1 MEETSEN
8 KPMKYRKH
16 ISVGLLAHVD
26 AGKTTLSESM
36 LYIGG
41 TIRKTGRV
49 DYGDAFLDNF
59 QLEKERG
66 ITIFSKQAR
75 IKYKDLDI
83 DLLDTPGHVDFSA
96 EMERTLKV
104 LDYAILVISGTD
116 GVQGH
121 TETLWKLLDIY
132 KVPTFIFVNKMDI
145 ADVEKEYLIKNIKEK
160 LDDGC
165 IDFTDK
171 DYVDEN
177 IAMCDENI
185 LNKYLETGS
194 IKRRDIAELIRER
207 KVFPCFFGSALKMQ
221 GVEEF
226 LDGLNNYTLQK
237 KYSEE
242 FGAIVYKIGHDEQ
255 GTRLTY
261 MKITGG
267 SLKVREELAYKTC
280 DSEYS
285 EKINQIR
292 IYSGA
297 GYDSANEIHAGAVCA
312 VTGLTGTFAGEG
324 LGIESGNNMTFMQ
337 PVLNY
342 SVTAKENSDMHGFY
356 LKLKQLE
363 EEEPQLHVLWNQ
375 KLQEIHVQLMG
386 EIQTQVMKRLI
397 LDRYGIDAE
406 FGTGNIVYKETIE
419 NTVEGVGHFEPL
431 RHYAEVHLLMEPL
444 DRGQGII
451 LNSDCSEDVLDK
463 NWQRLI
469 LTHLNEREHIGVLT
483 GSAITDIKITLVS
496 GKAHLKHT
504 EGGDFRQATYRAVR
518 QGLKSAKSILLE
530 PYYNFTLEI
539 PTDNVGRAMT
549 DIQNMCGTFAPP
561 DINGEYTVIKGKI
574 PASTVQGYVTDVNS
588 YTKGKGRL
596 LLQYGGYERCHNQE
610 EVVEKSGYD
619 SENDVENPTGSVFC
633 SHGSG
638 YNVPWNQV
646 KEHMH
651 LPGLFSDRQDV
662 TIMETPQTGY
672 SASIEEDKELQEIF
686 ERTFGPVK
694 TRLNSSA
701 DMFGYESKFNK
712 PYKPVSQEKRQ
723 EYLLVDGYNIIFSWE
738 ELKKLSETN
747 LEAARNSLMD
757 ILCNYQGF
765 KQCTVILVFDAYKVK
780 GNPGEVQKYNN
791 IYVVYTKEA
800 ETADMYIE
808 KAVHEMDKKYNVS
821 VATSDGI
828 EQLIIMG
835 QGARR
840 ISAREFKEEIE
851 EVNKKIREEYLD
863 KSKGSGNFVL

>member
-1 MEETSEN
+1 MAETSEN
-8 KPMKYRKH
+8 KPIKH
-16 ISVGLLAHVD
+16 ISIALLAHVD
-26 AGKTTLSESM
+26 AGKTTLSEGI

-41 TIRKTGRV
+41 TIRKKGRV
-49 DYGDAFLDNF
+49 DHKDTFLDNF

-66 ITIFSKQAR
+66 ITIFSKQAMV
-75 IKYKDLDI
+75 KYKDLDI
-83 DLLDTPGHVDFSA
+83 DLLDTPGHVDFST
-96 EMERTLKV
+96 EMERTLNI

-132 KVPTFIFVNKMDI
+132 NVPTFIFVNKMDM
-145 ADVEKEYLIKNIKEK
+145 ADAYKEQLIKNIKEK
-160 LDDGC
+160 LGDGC
-165 IDFTDK
+165 IDFTER
-171 DYVDEN
+171 DYLDEN
-177 IAMCDENI
+177 VAMCDENI
-185 LNKYLETGS
+185 LDKYLETGS
-194 IKRRDIAELIRER
+194 IEKQDIAELVRER

-226 LDGLNNYTLQK
+226 LDGINDYTLSK
-237 KYSEE
+237 KYGDE
-242 FGAIVYKIGHDEQ
+242 FGARVYKIARDEQ

-267 SLKVREELAYKTC
+267 CLKVREELSYKIG
-280 DSEYS
+280 DNEYR

-292 IYSGA
+292 IYSGNR
-297 GYDSANEIHAGAVCA
+297 YDSPDEIHAGAVCA
-312 VTGLTGTFAGEG
+312 VTGLTGTFAGQG

-363 EEEPQLHVLWNQ
+363 EEEPQLHVSWNE
-375 KLQEIHVQLMG
+375 KLQEIHIQLMG
-386 EIQTQVMKRLI
+386 EVQTQVMKRLI

-406 FGTGNIVYKETIE
+406 FGIGNIVYKETIE
-419 NTVEGVGHFEPL
+419 NAVEGVGHFEPL

-451 LNSDCSEDVLDK
+451 ISSDCSEDVLDK

-469 LTHLNEREHIGVLT
+469 LTHISEREHPGVLT
-483 GSAITDIKITLVS
+483 GSAITDIRITLVS
-496 GKAHLKHT
+496 GKSHLKHT

-539 PTDNVGRAMT
+539 PADNVGRAMT
-549 DIQNMCGTFAPP
+549 DIQNMCGTFNPP
-561 DINGEYTVIKGKI
+561 DINGEYAVMKGRI
-574 PASTVQGYVTDVNS
+574 PASTVQGYVSDVNS

-596 LLQYGGYERCHNQE
+596 LLQYGGYDKCHNQD
-610 EVVEKSGYD
+610 EVVERSGYD

-638 YNVPWNQV
+638 YNVPWNEV
-646 KEHMH
+646 KKHMH
-651 LPGLFSDRQDV
+651 LPGIFSDRQTV
-662 TIMETPQTGY
+662 PIKEAPQTGY
-672 SASIEEDKELQEIF
+672 SASIEDDKELQEIF

-694 TRLNSSA
+694 TRLNSST
-701 DMFGYESKFNK
+701 DMFGYENK
-712 PYKPVSQEKRQ
+712 VHNEYQPVYQEKRQ
-723 EYLLVDGYNIIFSWE
+723 EYLLVDGYNIIFSWD
-738 ELKKLSETN
+738 ELKELSDSN
-747 LEAARNSLMD
+747 LEAARYSLMD

-780 GNPGEVQKYNN
+780 GNVGEVQKYNN

-808 KAVHEMDKKYNVS
+808 KAVHEMNKKYNVT
-821 VATSDGI
+821 VATSDGL

-851 EVNKKIREEYLD
+851 LVNKNIREEYLD

>member
-1 MEETSEN
+1 MAETSEN
-8 KPMKYRKH
+8 KPIKH
-16 ISVGLLAHVD
+16 ISIALLAHVD
-26 AGKTTLSESM
+26 AGKTTLSESI

-41 TIRKTGRV
+41 TIRKKGRV
-49 DYGDAFLDNF
+49 DHKDTFLDNF

-66 ITIFSKQAR
+66 ITIFSKQA
-75 IKYKDLDI
+75 IVKYKDLDI
-83 DLLDTPGHVDFSA
+83 DLLDTPGHVDFST
-96 EMERTLKV
+96 EMERTLNI
-104 LDYAILVISGTD
+104 LDYAILVVSGTD

-132 KVPTFIFVNKMDI
+132 NVPTFIFVNKMDM
-145 ADVEKEYLIKNIKEK
+145 ADADKEQLIKNIKEK
-160 LDDGC
+160 LGDGC
-165 IDFTDK
+165 IDFTDR
-171 DYVDEN
+171 DYLDEN
-177 IAMCDENI
+177 VAMCDENI
-185 LNKYLETGS
+185 LDKYLETGS
-194 IKRRDIAELIRER
+194 IEKQDIAELVRER

-226 LDGLNNYTLQK
+226 LDGINDYTLSK
-237 KYSEE
+237 KYGND
-242 FGAIVYKIGHDEQ
+242 FGARVYKIARDEQ

-267 SLKVREELAYKTC
+267 CLKVREELAYKAG
-280 DSEYS
+280 DNEYS

-292 IYSGA
+292 IYSGSR
-297 GYDSANEIHAGAVCA
+297 YDSPDEIHAGAVCA
-312 VTGLTGTFAGEG
+312 VAGLTGTFAGQG
-324 LGIESGNNMTFMQ
+324 LGTESGNNMTFMQ

-342 SVTAKENSDMHGFY
+342 SVTAKENNDMHGFY

-363 EEEPQLHVLWNQ
+363 EEEPQLHVSWSE
-375 KLQEIHVQLMG
+375 KLQEIHIQLMG
-386 EIQTQVMKRLI
+386 EVQTQVMKRLI

-406 FGTGNIVYKETIE
+406 FGIGNIVYKETIE
-419 NTVEGVGHFEPL
+419 NAVEGVGHFEPL

-451 LNSDCSEDVLDK
+451 ISSDCSEDVLDK

-469 LTHLNEREHIGVLT
+469 LTHISEREHPGVLT
-483 GSAITDIKITLVS
+483 GSAITDIRITLVS
-496 GKAHLKHT
+496 GKSHLKHT

-539 PTDNVGRAMT
+539 PADNVGRAMT
-549 DIQNMCGTFAPP
+549 DIQNMCGTFNPP
-561 DINGEYTVIKGKI
+561 DINGEYAVMKGRI
-574 PASTVQGYVTDVNS
+574 PASTVQGYVSDVNS

-596 LLQYGGYERCHNQE
+596 LLQYGGYDKCHNQD

-638 YNVPWNQV
+638 YNVPWNEV

-651 LPGLFSDRQDV
+651 LPGIFSDRQTV
-662 TIMETPQTGY
+662 PIKETPQTSY
-672 SASIEEDKELQEIF
+672 SASIEDDKELQEIF

-694 TRLNSSA
+694 TRLNSST
-701 DMFGYESKFNK
+701 DMFGYENK
-712 PYKPVSQEKRQ
+712 VHKEYKPVYQEKRQ
-723 EYLLVDGYNIIFSWE
+723 EYLLVDGYNIIFSWD
-738 ELKKLSETN
+738 ELKELSDSN
-747 LEAARNSLMD
+747 LEAARYSLMD

-780 GNPGEVQKYNN
+780 GNVGEVQKYNN

-808 KAVHEMDKKYNVS
+808 KAVHEMNKKYNVT
-821 VATSDGI
+821 VATSDGL

-851 EVNKKIREEYLD
+851 LVNKNIREEYLD